1 MKKYNPYQNM
11 ISVLEDSAKMLGLQ
25 EDEYSFLKYPEREI
39 KVSLPIRMDDGS
51 VKHFEGFRVQH
62 CSVCGPYKG
71 GIRYHQ
77 NVDLDEVK
85 ALSAWMSFKCAVAD
99 IPFGGAKGG
108 IKVDP
113 SQLSQKELER
123 LTRKYITMIEP
134 VIGPHVDIPAPDVN
148 TNAQIMAWMMD
159 TYSHIQGYRTGAVI
173 IGKPVE
179 LGGSLGRAEATG
191 RGVMMIACRM
201 MDHLG
206 RSYQDTR
213 VAVQGF
219 GNVGGVAAKLLY
231 EQGCTIVAVS
241 DVSGG
246 LYCASGLK
254 VDEIRAFLSDHPG
267 KMLADYHKEGVEHIS
282 NDQLIC
288 CDTDFL
294 IPAALENQ
302 ITAENAAKIQAKV
315 IVEGANGPTTV
326 EADSILQDKGIIAV
340 PDILANAGGVVVS
353 YFEWVQNLQSYYWS
367 LDEVNTRLKTVMDAA
382 FDHVFESAGK
392 YNTSLRKGAYIL
404 AIGKIVE
411 AQKKLGLFP

>member
-1 MKKYNPYQNM
+1 
-11 ISVLEDSAKMLGLQ
+11 
-25 EDEYSFLKYPEREI
+25 
-39 KVSLPIRMDDGS
+39 
-51 VKHFEGFRVQH
+51 
-62 CSVCGPYKG
+62 
-71 GIRYHQ
+71 
-77 NVDLDEVK
+77 
-85 ALSAWMSFKCAVAD
+85 
-99 IPFGGAKGG
+99 
-108 IKVDP
+108 
-113 SQLSQKELER
+113 
-123 LTRKYITMIEP
+123 
-134 VIGPHVDIPAPDVN
+134 
-148 TNAQIMAWMMD
+148 
-159 TYSHIQGYRTGAVI
+159 
-173 IGKPVE
+173 
-179 LGGSLGRAEATG
+179 
-191 RGVMMIACRM
+191 
-201 MDHLG
+201 
-206 RSYQDTR
+206 
-213 VAVQGF
+213 
-219 GNVGGVAAKLLY
+219 
-231 EQGCTIVAVS
+231 
-241 DVSGG
+241 
-246 LYCASGLK
+246 
-254 VDEIRAFLSDHPG
+254 
-267 KMLADYHKEGVEHIS
+267 MLADYHKEGVEHIS